1 MGAPRVSAGKAH
13 ESNDTPHWERAEARC
28 GRAVIALTEE
38 IADLLT
44 DVIGAMAEVGYGARD
59 TFATRLAL
67 EEAATNA
74 VKHGH
79 GNEPSKRARI
89 WWVVSASAV
98 TLVVEDDGAG
108 FDPDRVPDPCLS
120 ENQERPRGRC
130 VPHAF
135 LHELGP
141 VQRRRQPRR
150 HVPVPLLT
158 GSSA

>member
-1 MGAPRVSAGKAH
+1 MCAPLDIAGKTH
-13 ESNDTPHWERAEARC
+13 ESNDSLHGDRAEVRC
-28 GRAVIALTEE
+28 GRAAIAWTEK
-38 IADLLT
+38 IAEVLT

-67 EEAATNA
+67 QEAATNA

-108 FDPDRVPDPCLS
+108 FDPDRVPDPCLP
-120 ENQERPRGRC
+120 ENQERPGGRG
-130 VPHAF
+130 VF
-135 LHELGP
+135 LMRSYMSWLRFNDAGNR
-141 VQRRRQPRR
+141 VLMCRYR
-150 HVPVPLLT
+150 
-158 GSSA
+158 S